1 MIVARA
7 DALLQQGINY
17 QEVMEVQAI
26 DIDALCVDMCYIQLT
41 LLHISAEVIHGNSLS
56 FEVYRRWYTPAYIM
70 NATKRQVSSLDELGE
85 EEVKVKVPDD
95 SNENKIL
102 YSDDE
107 LEVFASG
114 KLFEW

>member
-1 MIVARA
+1 
-7 DALLQQGINY
+7 
-17 QEVMEVQAI
+17 
-26 DIDALCVDMCYIQLT
+26 
-41 LLHISAEVIHGNSLS
+41 
-56 FEVYRRWYTPAYIM
+56 M
-70 NATKRQVSSLDELGE
+70 NATKRQVLNLDELGE

-95 SNENKIL
+95 SNKSKIL